1 MLLAAYMPA
10 AAQQTK
16 LLTAEKHNEYGL
28 VYTLPVTA
36 LDIEVTA
43 VREVKKAGSII
54 NMPRNMSAQTRL
66 SRRMTKA
73 GQ

>member
-43 VREVKKAGSII
+43 VREVKKAGQYYQYAKKYVGI
-54 NMPRNMSAQTRL
+54 NQ
-66 SRRMTKA
+66 
-73 GQ
+73 GCQGG

>member
-1 MLLAAYMPA
+1 MKYISCISGLMLLAAYMPA

-43 VREVKKAGSII
+43 VREVMKAGLYYQY
-54 NMPRNMSAQTRL
+54 A
-66 SRRMTKA
+66 
-73 GQ
+73 

>member
-1 MLLAAYMPA
+1 MLVASAMPV

-36 LDIEVTA
+36 LDVEVTA
-43 VREVKKAGSII
+43 VKEGRSVLSVCKEVC
-54 NMPRNMSAQTRL
+54 RH
-66 SRRMTKA
+66 
-73 GQ
+73 